1 MNMKTLKPIY
11 AFVAILVA
19 SSTIAFSM
27 AVDGEDTTNPN
38 EDRYEQKVEKLQERK
53 EELEQ
58 KRLEWNEKKD
68 EFAERRC
75 EVLEKRVDLAIDRYT
90 NNNSRYM
97 EVFENLIEK
106 LTAFADRSED
116 AGQDVTALRADI
128 ETLRTKVDEINT
140 AYGEYI
146 QELSDSKAFACG
158 QAEGEYKTTLKTA
171 LQSHLAVK
179 KMIIE
184 TRSFYQNEIKPD
196 LKRLREERRNTLRE
210 QRIEDTTEAEAET
223 N

>member
-11 AFVAILVA
+11 AIVAILVA

-58 KRLEWNEKKD
+58 NRLEWNERKD

-90 NNNSRYM
+90 NNNSRYT
-97 EVFENLIEK
+97 EVFENLVEK
-106 LTAFADRSED
+106 LTAFADWSED

-128 ETLRTKVDEINT
+128 ETLKTKIDVIYT

-146 QELSDSKAFACG
+146 QELSDSKSLACG
-158 QAEGEYKTTLKTA
+158 QSEGEYKVALKTA

-196 LKRLREERRNTLRE
+196 LKMLREEHRNALRE
-210 QRIEDTTEAEAET
+210 QRIEDT